1 MKKANLILVK
11 CFFSKS
17 SSRTVKYQNH
27 DQGEGNFSKKNAESH
42 LKESPKSTKVK
53 KPKEDQQFAQEAENI
68 SESPSRILSF
78 VIS

>member
-1 MKKANLILVK
+1 M
-11 CFFSKS
+11 FFFQSPPLEQLNIKITIKERAIS
-17 SSRTVKYQNH
+17 V
-27 DQGEGNFSKKNAESH
+27 KKNAESH